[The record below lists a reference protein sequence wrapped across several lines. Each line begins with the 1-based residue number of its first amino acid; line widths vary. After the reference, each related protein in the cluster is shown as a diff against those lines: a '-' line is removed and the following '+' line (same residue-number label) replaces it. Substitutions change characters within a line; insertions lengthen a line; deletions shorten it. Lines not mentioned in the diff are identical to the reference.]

1 MIRGWVICMLAP
13 LLLGFAAGLRSQ
25 HSVSLYPA
33 RMLQGGPA
41 SSQPVPNPPHSTTTT
56 YITATENSTLLDV
69 ITAALSVESND
80 DVVATLLGGTYLVTD
95 TMTLNRSLT
104 LQGSHDISDP
114 TVLDCSSEPSISVFI
129 TKAMNITLWNLT
141 FSGCTETAVVLSM
154 PVVVAGVAQLQPSV
168 SIEGCSFLNNT
179 GTVAGEDV

>member
-1 MIRGWVICMLAP
+1 MHAL
-13 LLLGFAAGLRSQ
+13 LLLGSAAGFKSQ
-25 HSVSLYPA
+25 HLVSPHPE

-41 SSQPVPNPPHSTTTT
+41 SSQPAPNPPHSTTTT
-56 YITATENSTLLDV
+56 YITASENSTLLDV
-69 ITAALSVESND
+69 ITAALSIDSNN

-104 LQGSHDISDP
+104 LQGSHNMSEP

-154 PVVVAGVAQLQPSV
+154 PVAMAGVAQVQPSV

-179 GTVAGEDV
+179 GTVAGEDGSSE